1 MFTGIV
7 QHTGSVR
14 SLEPTGSGA
23 VLRLDLRGWRH
34 APEVGSSIAVDGCCL
49 TVTEDAGAPPGTV
62 RFDVVP
68 ETLACTTL
76 GSRAA
81 GDAVNLEHA
90 VTPTTLL
97 GGHVVQGHIDG
108 VGVVTAV
115 TREAG
120 EWRVHVEPPAELL
133 ECILEKG
140 SIAVDGVSLTVAART
155 GTGFEVALIPET
167 LEVTTLDA
175 AEVGTRVN
183 VETDYLART
192 VIHWLRQQA
201 TPLR

>member
-7 QHTGSVR
+7 QHKGSVR
-14 SLEPTGSGA
+14 SIEPAEGGV
-23 VLRLDLRGWRH
+23 VLRIDLGAWSH
-34 APEVGSSIAVDGCCL
+34 TPETGSSISVNGCCL
-49 TVTEDAGAPPGTV
+49 TVTEDEAAGEV

-68 ETLACTTL
+68 ETLARTTL
-76 GSRAA
+76 GSLRV
-81 GDAVNLEHA
+81 GDPVNLEHA

-108 VGVVTAV
+108 VGVVTEV
-115 TREAG
+115 MRGG

-133 ECILEKG
+133 ECIIEKG

-155 GTGFEVALIPET
+155 ATGFEVALIPET
-167 LEVTTLDA
+167 LAKTTLGQADLD
-175 AEVGTRVN
+175 TRVN
-183 VETDYLART
+183 IETDYLART

-201 TPLR
+201 TTTP